1 MFTKGIEAQG
11 FPIDFHPDDCVKL
24 ANHWETDMSEI
35 QPVFLRFFLKH
46 SCFKYKSFLLAFS
59 VYIFFWDTVRFTM
72 CRAYR

>member
-35 QPVFLRFFLKH
+35 QPV
-46 SCFKYKSFLLAFS
+46 
-59 VYIFFWDTVRFTM
+59 I
-72 CRAYR
+72 